1 MGLIKQRRQI
11 VRLGAPT
18 GAMVDRVSVLKRVP
32 VPDGQGGH
40 TVTWVDLVT
49 ASATALTRLW
59 ANVRPLTAS
68 ETLAAA
74 AISATLNYVVTMRY
88 RMDIDETMRVVWRPY
103 KATTDTTLEIHGVQP
118 LDGGRAFITLQ
129 CSDT

>member
-1 MGLIKQRRQI
+1 MGFIKQRRQI
-11 VRLGAPT
+11 VHLGSPT
-18 GAMVDRVSVLKRVP
+18 GEMVDRVSVLKRVP
-32 VPDGQGGH
+32 VADGQGGH
-40 TVTWVDLVT
+40 TVTWVDFVT
-49 ASATALTRLW
+49 ASATSLTRLW
-59 ANVRPLTAS
+59 ASVRPLTAT

-74 AISATLNYVVTMRY
+74 AISATISYVVVLRY

-129 CSDT
+129 CSET